1 MSDRHV
7 LVMGNYPDFDE
18 AGLEAAFTL
27 HRTHPDRMEPDEA
40 ALIRA
45 LAFKWPGPMNGALMD
60 KLPNLE
66 LIANFGVGYDAIDV
80 DAASARGIKVTNT
93 PDVLTD
99 DVADLAVA
107 MLLGITRQIVQA
119 DAWVRTGDWAAKG
132 DYPLLRKASGK
143 RAGIVGLGRIGR
155 AIADRLA
162 AFHMPISYSSR
173 SEKDTPEDWTH
184 YTDPAAMAAEVDY
197 LVIALAGGPDTA
209 GMVSREV
216 IEALG
221 PSGTLVNISRG
232 STVDEEAMIEALQS
246 GRLGAAALDV
256 FATEPDP
263 DPRFRDLNNVLLQ
276 PHQASATIETRQAM
290 GQLQRDNISAF
301 FDGKPLLTPVN

>member
-99 DVADLAVA
+99 GVADLAVA

>member
-18 AGLEAAFTL
+18 AGLESAFTL

-80 DAASARGIKVTNT
+80 AAASERGIKVTNT

-119 DAWVRTGDWAAKG
+119 DAWVRSGDWAAKG

-143 RAGIVGLGRIGR
+143 RAGIVGLAGSGGPSPTGWPPSTCRSAILPGRKRTPPR
-155 AIADRLA
+155 AGPTTPTRRRWRQR
-162 AFHMPISYSSR
+162 STTSSSR
-173 SEKDTPEDWTH
+173 WLVAPTPPGWS
-184 YTDPAAMAAEVDY
+184 AA
-197 LVIALAGGPDTA
+197 
-209 GMVSREV
+209 R
-216 IEALG
+216 
-221 PSGTLVNISRG
+221 
-232 STVDEEAMIEALQS
+232 
-246 GRLGAAALDV
+246 
-256 FATEPDP
+256 
-263 DPRFRDLNNVLLQ
+263 
-276 PHQASATIETRQAM
+276 
-290 GQLQRDNISAF
+290 
-301 FDGKPLLTPVN
+301 

>member
-80 DAASARGIKVTNT
+80 DAASVRGIKVTNT

-173 SEKDTPEDWTH
+173 SKKDTPEGWTH
-184 YTDPAAMAAEVDY
+184 YTDPAAMAANVDY

-221 PSGTLVNISRG
+221 SSGTLVNISRG
-232 STVDEEAMIEALQS
+232 STVDEEAMIEALQT

-256 FATEPDP
+256 FASEPDP
-263 DPRFRDLNNVLLQ
+263 DPRFRDLPNVLLQ